1 MQSSYKRYFGGN
13 WGNVILGRTLDIMKF
28 MLFSQLW
35 YAGLKYDSYR
45 NSVSFEMP
53 LNLGDAHA
61 AEGIIASTLCNSLSN
76 AEHKVGGRGAGVEG
90 HKHGMTFTGEE
101 SG

>member
-1 MQSSYKRYFGGN
+1 
-13 WGNVILGRTLDIMKF
+13 
-28 MLFSQLW
+28 
-35 YAGLKYDSYR
+35 
-45 NSVSFEMP
+45 MP

-76 AEHKVGGRGAGVEG
+76 AEHKVGGAGAGVEG
-90 HKHGMTFTGEE
+90 RKHGMTFTGEE

>member
-35 YAGLKYDSYR
+35 YTGLKYDSYR

-76 AEHKVGGRGAGVEG
+76 AEHKVGGGAGVEG
-90 HKHGMTFTGEE
+90 RKHGMTFTGEE

>member
-1 MQSSYKRYFGGN
+1 
-13 WGNVILGRTLDIMKF
+13 
-28 MLFSQLW
+28 
-35 YAGLKYDSYR
+35 
-45 NSVSFEMP
+45 MP

-61 AEGIIASTLCNSLSN
+61 AKGITASTLCNSLSN
-76 AEHKVGGRGAGVEG
+76 AEHKVCGGEGRGVVEG